1 MKKNRLIALA
11 LCAVLLLSLTVSFA
25 AAEEDMPTFR
35 IIVSANVN
43 TDDLNENEFLKDLA
57 EQAGVRIE
65 YECVYTD
72 WDTRKSVLLTSGDLP
87 DAFIGWNVLS
97 NSEVSYNLPLFANL
111 GELIS
116 EEATP
121 NLYAALESDPTYR
134 DACSDLDGNIYYLSD
149 RMPFRPS
156 TYASFLIN
164 KTWLDKLGLEVP
176 ETLEELEEVLIAFR
190 DRDPNGNG
198 EQDEL
203 PLYMNLSGD
212 EAWSI
217 AAFMGAFGCSG
228 SITNYFALDGDTV
241 VYQPLTENFKEFITW
256 IAHLRE
262 ENLMPAE
269 LATVDDSQ
277 FNARLSNETPI
288 VGMTT
293 LWDKSPIGAAYQ
305 DEYIAIAPMA
315 GPNGDRGVASNI
327 AISAYD
333 CVPKFVMSADCENKE
348 ALMRFIDLCFIPE
361 NGVQCFYGPIGTV
374 LEETED
380 GLIMV
385 DPPEGMTWN
394 SWKYKYAVNGGWP
407 VLGDETFEALFAEVP
422 ESDSAKLEMV
432 AVNEPYQNTNT
443 LPKLKFTP
451 EETDE
456 LSIVQTDVDTYVTK
470 KMTEWFANGG
480 VEEEW
485 DTYIQELHNMGV
497 DTYVSIYQ
505 AAYDR
510 QK

>member
-25 AAEEDMPTFR
+25 AAEEDVPTFR

-198 EQDEL
+198 EQD
-203 PLYMNLSGD
+203 
-212 EAWSI
+212 
-217 AAFMGAFGCSG
+217 
-228 SITNYFALDGDTV
+228 
-241 VYQPLTENFKEFITW
+241 
-256 IAHLRE
+256 
-262 ENLMPAE
+262 
-269 LATVDDSQ
+269 
-277 FNARLSNETPI
+277 
-288 VGMTT
+288 
-293 LWDKSPIGAAYQ
+293 
-305 DEYIAIAPMA
+305 
-315 GPNGDRGVASNI
+315 
-327 AISAYD
+327 
-333 CVPKFVMSADCENKE
+333 
-348 ALMRFIDLCFIPE
+348 
-361 NGVQCFYGPIGTV
+361 
-374 LEETED
+374 
-380 GLIMV
+380 
-385 DPPEGMTWN
+385 
-394 SWKYKYAVNGGWP
+394 
-407 VLGDETFEALFAEVP
+407 
-422 ESDSAKLEMV
+422 
-432 AVNEPYQNTNT
+432 
-443 LPKLKFTP
+443 
-451 EETDE
+451 
-456 LSIVQTDVDTYVTK
+456 
-470 KMTEWFANGG
+470 
-480 VEEEW
+480 
-485 DTYIQELHNMGV
+485 
-497 DTYVSIYQ
+497 
-505 AAYDR
+505 
-510 QK
+510 